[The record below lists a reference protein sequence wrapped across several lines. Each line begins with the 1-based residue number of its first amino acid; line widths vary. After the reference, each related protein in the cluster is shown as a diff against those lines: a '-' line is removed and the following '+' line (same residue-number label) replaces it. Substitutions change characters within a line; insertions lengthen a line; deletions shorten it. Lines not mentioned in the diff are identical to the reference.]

1 MTLNVRHTIVAAV
14 LSLSLGGACKT
25 LPTYD
30 YASEPDPRKL
40 EYVLGPADGVKVAVW
55 KNPDL
60 NTETKI
66 RPDGT
71 ITLPLIGDL
80 TAAGRTP
87 TQLKGEIAQ
96 RLSRYVKDETAAVTV
111 AVTDVNSYRYTV
123 SGNVERG
130 GIFASKYYVTVNE
143 AIAMAGG
150 VNKFGD
156 QTRLQVIRNQGG
168 KMRRIPI
175 DLRRVSDGSH
185 PEENLALFAG
195 DILYVP

>member
-1 MTLNVRHTIVAAV
+1 MRLPLSVLASLCALTL
-14 LSLSLGGACKT
+14 GACVT
-25 LPTYD
+25 LPKYD
-30 YASEPDPRKL
+30 YAQEPDPRKL
-40 EYVLGPADGVKVAVW
+40 EYVLGPADGVKIAVW

-60 NTETKI
+60 NTDTKI

-71 ITLPLIGDL
+71 VTMPLIGDL
-80 TAAGRTP
+80 AASGRTP
-87 TQLKGEIAQ
+87 TQLKADVTK
-96 RLSRYVKDETAAVTV
+96 RLAAYVKDETAQVSVT
-111 AVTDVNSYRYTV
+111 VTDVASYRYTV

-130 GIFASKYYVTVNE
+130 GIFASKYYVTVSE

-156 QTRLQVIRNQGG
+156 PSRVQVIRNQGG
-168 KMRRIPI
+168 KLRRIPI
-175 DLRRVSDGSH
+175 DFRRIADGQH